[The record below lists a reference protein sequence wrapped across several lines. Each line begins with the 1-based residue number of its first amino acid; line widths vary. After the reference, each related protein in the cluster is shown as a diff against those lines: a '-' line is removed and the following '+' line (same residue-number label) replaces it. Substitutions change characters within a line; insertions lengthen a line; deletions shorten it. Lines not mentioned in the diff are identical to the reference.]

1 MNRIKSMGLLVSILL
16 LLGSCSKEDVMNES
30 SQVINH
36 EVNISF
42 FEKSIEDLS
51 TVSDYSSARLHST
64 RADKATTL
72 PACHRF
78 SELEVALI
86 PIESE
91 NDSGYVIRQDSLDEN
106 FGKVSF
112 DIPAGS
118 YHMVAIAA
126 KTEMPFTDRI
136 SIKSISEARFANNKV
151 TDMVYA
157 YKDIIVSSEKSN
169 QSFDAS
175 LTRGVSAFVLS
186 STINTPVNVASE
198 TIELTGGCGVVF
210 NPSTGK
216 CKSEETVV
224 YNVSTN
230 SPKYKF
236 YRLFFTVY
244 TLLTDDDVENIHAK
258 SQAKDKNGKVIK
270 ECNFTDVHLVKGKQT
285 CYEGNFFDN
294 TSSSSFTVSGASLDD
309 SGFSKHF

>member
-64 RADKATTL
+64 RADKATSL

-86 PIESE
+86 PFESE

-157 YKDIIVSSEKSN
+157 YKDIIVSSEQSN

-216 CKSEETVV
+216 CKSEQTVV

-294 TSSSSFTVSGASLDD
+294 VSSSSFTVSNASLDD

>member
-64 RADKATTL
+64 RADKATSL

-86 PIESE
+86 PFESE

-157 YKDIIVSSEKSN
+157 YKDIIVSSEQSN

-216 CKSEETVV
+216 CKSEQTVV

-294 TSSSSFTVSGASLDD
+294 TTSSSFTVSGASLDD